1 MVDRRSFLK
10 RASAMSSIRT
20 GWVIGG
26 AVIVLLV
33 LISVSGRG
41 THYKPAGNA
50 AATSPQTQP

>member
-1 MVDRRSFLK
+1 
-10 RASAMSSIRT
+10 MSSIRT

-26 AVIVLLV
+26 TVIVLLV

-50 AATSPQTQP
+50 TPPATQMRP